1 MKTIYNFLNCFLLLG
16 RLESNNNIVDGF
28 YDTGCKFLAG
38 GTGVQDGTVFES
50 VENLAKQEINHMKPV
65 IYVNFG

>member
-1 MKTIYNFLNCFLLLG
+1 MKTRFHFLNSFLFLG
-16 RLESNNNIVDGF
+16 RLESNNNIEDGF
-28 YDTGCKFLAG
+28 YDTGCKFLTG